1 MKILHSADWHW
12 GHQLY
17 GYDRTEEQLDFLAQL
32 TQLVKEN
39 QPDAFLLSGD
49 VFHVPLPSIAAQKM
63 YNNAMFELHKA
74 APDMQIVVIAGNHD
88 SASRLELSRELWDY
102 HSVHVIGELY
112 EQRTIDY
119 HKFIVPVQDKG
130 YVVAVPH
137 VYPRNFPPAADGS
150 DAQAAFFRQLHEQV
164 QALNT
169 QHKPIVLMAHLAVQ
183 NVDLTGHKRFQDDTI
198 GTIEYVHPDIFGQYD
213 YIALGHI
220 HRCQTV
226 PHSNCTYAGSP
237 LAVSFDEDY
246 QHSVTLVTMES
257 GKPLEIQHLPI
268 ENPWPLLT
276 IPERPL
282 PFDEAIACL
291 QRFDDQQKAYIRLN
305 VTTQIALPAD
315 YNEQAANA
323 ARQKQCRFCTL
334 QVHYETV
341 LNNPQLLQSITPLQ
355 LQDMSPAEVA
365 DKYMKALSVPQEKVQ
380 DFLEMI
386 DEIQHEINQQQAQ

>member
-1 MKILHSADWHW
+1 MKILHSADWHL

-150 DAQAAFFRQLHEQV
+150 DAQVAFFRQLHEQV

-169 QHKPIVLMAHLAVQ
+169 QRKPTVLMAHLAVQ

-226 PHSNCTYAGSP
+226 PCSNCTYAGSP

-257 GKPLEIQHLPI
+257 GKPLEIQYLPI

-291 QRFDDQQKAYIRLN
+291 QRFDDQRKAYIRLN

-334 QVHYETV
+334 QVHYETA

-386 DEIQHEINQQQAQ
+386 DEIQQEINQQQAQ

>member
-1 MKILHSADWHW
+1 MKILHSADWHL

-257 GKPLEIQHLPI
+257 GRPLEIQHLPI

-276 IPERPL
+276 IPEQPL

-291 QRFDDQQKAYIRLN
+291 QRFDDQRKAYIRLN

-334 QVHYETV
+334 QVHYETA

-380 DFLEMI
+380 NFLEMI